1 MVTTKVKK
9 APEVD
14 MSFDLTPSN
23 DKPKK
28 KKKVELPDT
37 KVATKVV
44 EIKPLP
50 AKKKK
55 KPGTKLVVAP
65 ELRIDDALPKA
76 KRISKLKLADNL
88 TSILGDDAESLQQ
101 LLETGDSDSALTL
114 LNKRLI
120 QTSVDLIAEVESGIR
135 ESKGRYGVH
144 SFNGLVQSIR
154 ELMIDLQ
161 ATKDRGAMGIT
172 LVDNVLRPA
181 FLDIGMAIM
190 QEYASVANEV
200 KDLMSPD
207 VYKQFRQSQLDSRN
221 RLAALMQTQYLKI
234 RDETVQF
241 LQR

>member
-1 MVTTKVKK
+1 MLNKKTKKVP
-9 APEVD
+9 AEVD
-14 MSFDLTPSN
+14 MSFDLTPTK
-23 DKPKK
+23 DEALPKK
-28 KKKVELPDT
+28 KKKAPVHTP
-37 KVATKVV
+37 VV
-44 EIKPLP
+44 EIKPI
-50 AKKKK
+50 AVKKKK
-55 KPGTKLVVAP
+55 KEPGTALAIP
-65 ELRIDDALPKA
+65 ELRIDDPLPKT

-161 ATKDRGAMGIT
+161 ATKDRGAMGVT

-181 FLDIGMAIM
+181 FLDIATAIM
-190 QEYASVANEV
+190 QEYATVANEV
-200 KDLMSPD
+200 KDLMGPD
-207 VYKQFRQSQLDSRN
+207 VYKQFRQGQIDSRN